1 MIEPTETETLDR
13 LDHFAEAMER
23 IAREAA
29 EKPDLLHE
37 APFTTP
43 VARLDEGRAARD
55 LVLHWKASPKRPAA
69 GSAKGADTGQG
80 AAARS

>member
-1 MIEPTETETLDR
+1 MHHRTETETLDR

-55 LVLHWKASPKRPAA
+55 LVLHWKAVPKRA
-69 GSAKGADTGQG
+69 GAGQATPSGQG
-80 AAARS
+80 AATR

>member
-29 EKPDLLHE
+29 ENPDLLRD
-37 APFTTP
+37 APLTTP
-43 VARLDEGRAARD
+43 VSRLDEGRAARE
-55 LVLHWKASPKRPAA
+55 LKLHWKSSPKPAPNTA
-69 GSAKGADTGQG
+69 QAMTSRA
-80 AAARS
+80 